1 MFVPSQEHLGEKVCL
16 SFKKNFFVRLKNVD
30 VFYFDD
36 ITQMRWVP
44 ILCRRK
50 IIFLLFYPL
59 NLRTHKQFQMWHKLI
74 SAILHQLYLLLLL
87 LSYSEF
93 ISAHFFSH
101 LFVSLCKNMLAGGNF
116 NISTKIEEQNCFY
129 FLRKI

>member
-1 MFVPSQEHLGEKVCL
+1 MKKFVSVSSLTL
-16 SFKKNFFVRLKNVD
+16 NFFVRLKNVD

-59 NLRTHKQFQMWHKLI
+59 NLRTHKHFQMWHKLI

-101 LFVSLCKNMLAGGNF
+101 LFVSLCKNISIVLGWLGEILIFQPKLKSKIVFIFGGKF
-116 NISTKIEEQNCFY
+116 N
-129 FLRKI
+129 